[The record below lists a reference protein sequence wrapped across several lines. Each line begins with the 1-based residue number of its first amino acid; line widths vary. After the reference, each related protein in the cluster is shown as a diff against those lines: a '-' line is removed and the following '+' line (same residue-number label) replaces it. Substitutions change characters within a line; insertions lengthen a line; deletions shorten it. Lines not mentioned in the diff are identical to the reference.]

1 MFIALSFGIDTEILG
16 CKRQQFLQMRP
27 NFLMSGIAAQLYNVF
42 SFWTD
47 YSKLHIKGKFTD
59 KKLQKISIVI
69 QKLLVVSVS
78 EKVSMFRPIDE

>member
-1 MFIALSFGIDTEILG
+1 MFIALSFCIDTEILG

-59 KKLQKISIVI
+59 KKLQKNIYCYTETISRFCLR
-69 QKLLVVSVS
+69 KSFNVSS
-78 EKVSMFRPIDE
+78 N